1 MELPHLLGQI
11 GLANNMWKHDMR
23 HLSVLFIGSAATIT
37 TTTKSHD
44 IGEQGL
50 VHTSFKLLHFTV
62 VQFDGQNNWKQ

>member
-1 MELPHLLGQI
+1 
-11 GLANNMWKHDMR
+11 MR

-62 VQFDGQNNWKQ
+62 VQFDGQNN